1 MNADN
6 PKALA
11 AQSWLG
17 YGNWDAPYWFV
28 GMEPGGTDDDAS
40 YETWAQLGGTEL
52 IDCREHHLASNC
64 TKWHC
69 GDRPPTQSTWRR
81 LIQLVLSNEGKP
93 YNIDAV
99 RAYQRW
105 KWGALKGD
113 IASVWV
119 SALHARNLA
128 TEVSRGLH
136 REQRVTTIRERLTK
150 YHPKFV
156 VFYGRTYADIYES
169 IAGHVFENG
178 YAWHDATL
186 CVLVP
191 HPTAGRPP
199 RPDTWWV
206 ERGQEIRTVLE
217 SGSLPARAQNRD
229 DEPGTGDYRPEDVIR
244 LLVDRN
250 PKQDK
255 SKSRR

>member
-1 MNADN
+1 MLTIRRRSL
-6 PKALA
+6 P
-11 AQSWLG
+11 QSWLG

-69 GDRPPTQSTWRR
+69 GDRPPTQSTWRQ

-136 REQRVTTIRERLTK
+136 REQRVATIRERLAK
-150 YHPKFV
+150 YRPKFV
-156 VFYGRTYADIYES
+156 VFYGTTYVAIYES

-206 ERGQEIRTVLE
+206 EGVR
-217 SGSLPARAQNRD
+217 SAPS
-229 DEPGTGDYRPEDVIR
+229 
-244 LLVDRN
+244 
-250 PKQDK
+250 
-255 SKSRR
+255 